1 MILLWLAFAILLI
14 PALWLVVLPLRR
26 AGILRQAQADYEARD
41 GADQLNLSV
50 HQRRLASL
58 EAALERGE
66 IDQQR
71 YASDR
76 IELERSLLD
85 DTASQQSKP
94 LKAASSGKLIVPVLL
109 VGMAVAVIGWY
120 QDQGAAGD
128 LALYQAQSEVLAS
141 PDGNVETLIARL
153 EQEASRQPDNINVWR
168 SLYPLYRDSGRIPE
182 ARTTL
187 EHLVALEGRKTW
199 LVAELAELRY
209 FTEGRDLKGE
219 VKVLVD
225 EVLAEEP
232 AQPKVL
238 GILGIDAFENQDY
251 EQAIS
256 HWRNAIAGMNDPDAA
271 ESLRQGIKSAQ
282 QRLGIEPDAADE
294 AVTTGPGIVIE
305 LSLDPSLSGRL
316 PDSTAVFVVAR
327 DTAGELPPLAIQRA
341 TLGALPLAV
350 TLDDSHAMA
359 PGANLSQVDQA
370 NVVVRVSAS
379 GQATP
384 QPGDLMGRL
393 EGVSVGNGK
402 PLSLTIDRV
411 IE

>member
-1 MILLWLAFAILLI
+1 MILLWLAFAIMLI
-14 PALWLVVLPLRR
+14 PALWLVVLPLRH
-26 AGILRQAQADYEARD
+26 AGILRQAQVDYEACD

-109 VGMAVAVIGWY
+109 IGMAVAVIGWY

-238 GILGIDAFENQDY
+238 GILGIDAYESGDY
-251 EQAIS
+251 EQAIT

-282 QRLGIEPDAADE
+282 QRLGIEPEVADE
-294 AVTTGPGIVIE
+294 AVAAGPGISIE
-305 LSLDPSLSGRL
+305 LSLDPALSDRL
-316 PDSTAVFVVAR
+316 PGDTAVFVVAR
-327 DTAGELPPLAIQRA
+327 DTAGELPPLAIQRT
-341 TLGALPLAV
+341 TLAQLPLNV
-350 TLDDSHAMA
+350 MLNDSHAMA
-359 PGANLSQVDQA
+359 PGANLSQVDQV

-393 EGVSVGNGK
+393 EGVSVGNGES
-402 PLSLTIDRV
+402 LSLTIDRV

>member
-109 VGMAVAVIGWY
+109 IAMAVAVIGWY

-238 GILGIDAFENQDY
+238 GILGIDAYESGDY
-251 EQAIS
+251 EQAIT

-294 AVTTGPGIVIE
+294 AVAAGPGISIE
-305 LSLDPSLSGRL
+305 LSLDPALSDRL
-316 PDSTAVFVVAR
+316 PGDTAVFVVAR
-327 DTAGELPPLAIQRA
+327 DTAGELPPLAIQRT
-341 TLGALPLAV
+341 TLAQLPLNV
-350 TLDDSHAMA
+350 MLNDSHAMA
-359 PGANLSQVDQA
+359 PGASLSQVDQA

>member
-1 MILLWLAFAILLI
+1 MTLLWLAFAILLI
-14 PALWLVVLPLRR
+14 PALWLVILPLRR
-26 AGILRQAQADYEARD
+26 AGILRQAQADYEERD
-41 GADQLNLSV
+41 GADQLNIAV

-66 IDQQR
+66 IDQER
-71 YASDR
+71 FDNDR

-85 DTASQQSKP
+85 DTASQHRKP
-94 LKAASSGKLIVPVLL
+94 LKAASSGKLLVPVLL
-109 VGMAVAVIGWY
+109 IGMAVAVIGWY
-120 QDQGAAGD
+120 QVQGAAGD
-128 LALYQAQSEVLAS
+128 LSLYQAQRDVLES
-141 PDGNVETLIARL
+141 PDGNVDTLIARL
-153 EQEASRQPDNINVWR
+153 EQEASRQPGNFNVWR

-182 ARTTL
+182 ARSTL
-187 EHLVALEGRKTW
+187 EQLIALEGHKIW
-199 LVAELAELRY
+199 LVSELAELRY
-209 FTEGRDLKGE
+209 FTEGRNLDGE
-219 VKVLVD
+219 VGELVE

-238 GILGIDAFENQDY
+238 GILGIDAYESGDY
-251 EQAIS
+251 EQAIT

-294 AVTTGPGIVIE
+294 TVAAGPGIAIE

-341 TLGALPLAV
+341 TLGELPLTVA
-350 TLDDSHAMA
+350 LDDSHAMA
-359 PGANLSQVDQA
+359 PGASLSQVDQA
-370 NVVVRVSAS
+370 NVVVRVSVS

-384 QPGDLMGRL
+384 QPGDLMGHL
-393 EGVSVGNGK
+393 EGVPVGSDT
-402 PLSLTIDRV
+402 PLSLVIDRV
-411 IE
+411 VD